1 MIIGKNGQKM
11 RVPSFLQRGVTKFV
25 LLLYDILG
33 RNAIEL
39 HQINRLYAN

>member
-1 MIIGKNGQKM
+1 MIIGKNVQKM
-11 RVPSFLQRGVTKFV
+11 RILRFKQKGVAKFI

-39 HQINRLYAN
+39 HQINRLYAI